1 MQRAQWL
8 AILLS
13 SSEESEALLQ
23 LDVLLGG
30 RGPDVYLSV
39 CFFKL
44 EQNKRLFSSS
54 SGCCHWMKET
64 TAYFCLF
71 VVSETKSFVVDCGVS
86 DLLLVRHVVTTVC
99 LGCCFLHLD
108 CSSV

>member
-8 AILLS
+8 AILLY

-39 CFFKL
+39 CFL
-44 EQNKRLFSSS
+44 SWNKTSVCSRLV
-54 SGCCHWMKET
+54 
-64 TAYFCLF
+64 L
-71 VVSETKSFVVDCGVS
+71 VVVI
-86 DLLLVRHVVTTVC
+86 
-99 LGCCFLHLD
+99 
-108 CSSV
+108 